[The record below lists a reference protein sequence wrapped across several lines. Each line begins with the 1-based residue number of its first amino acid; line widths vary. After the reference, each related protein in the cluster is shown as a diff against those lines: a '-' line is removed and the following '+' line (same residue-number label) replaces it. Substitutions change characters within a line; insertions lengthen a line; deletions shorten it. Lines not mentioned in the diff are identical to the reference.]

1 MRIKH
6 CYFTDQKHKTEQSHN
21 NDRQSHNNAL
31 WNTALREI
39 VNKLFKSSNQK
50 RNDTKTN
57 EFVRIM
63 LSLTAYQGY

>member
-1 MRIKH
+1 MSNVRIKH
-6 CYFTDQKHKTEQSHN
+6 CYFTDQQHKTL
-21 NDRQSHNNAL
+21 QSHNNAL

-57 EFVRIM
+57 EFVRLM